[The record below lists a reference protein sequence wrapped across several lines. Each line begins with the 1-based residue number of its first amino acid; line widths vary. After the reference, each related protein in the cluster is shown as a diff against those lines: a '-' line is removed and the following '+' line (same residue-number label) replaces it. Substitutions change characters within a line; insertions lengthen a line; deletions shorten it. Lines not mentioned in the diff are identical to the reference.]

1 MQEAK
6 RSTLTFTWCVFSG
19 TFQFVSFDYMSNQ
32 NNFWGIE
39 IRMVGCDLVKQKKE
53 KKKHSPVVTW
63 ELFSLS
69 MYHSCEWQT
78 LIFYLSKVKACESCF
93 FPSPHYG
100 CVFFFIIRLFYS
112 FECVWLFCIYSMY
125 MLGLMCMWCRIF
137 CIWHSSACT
146 VHIFIFPTCS
156 SLKIKRN
163 GNLKLYVICS
173 EWAAACKHWYGPL
186 IFSHPHGRQMT
197 ERKWGRQNNIT
208 IIIIVIL

>member
-1 MQEAK
+1 M
-6 RSTLTFTWCVFSG
+6 
-19 TFQFVSFDYMSNQ
+19 
-32 NNFWGIE
+32 
-39 IRMVGCDLVKQKKE
+39 KKPKGRHE
-53 KKKHSPVVTW
+53 PLPDVYFLALFNLCLLIICQTKKKMFWHWNKNGWMWPCQAKERKTTHQLWHENCSLLVCIIVVNDKHSFFIWAKWKHVKVVFF
-63 ELFSLS
+63 LPSLWLC
-69 MYHSCEWQT
+69 Y
-78 LIFYLSKVKACESCF
+78 
-93 FPSPHYG
+93 
-100 CVFFFIIRLFYS
+100 FFFIIRLFYS

-125 MLGLMCMWCRIF
+125 MLRLMCMWRRIF

-163 GNLKLYVICS
+163 RNLKLYVICS